1 MVKAMAPNAP
11 MGAAF
16 ITMLTT
22 LNTGTVS
29 DSRKACTG
37 LPALPDR
44 ANATPNS
51 TATSSTCRMLSPT
64 KGLTSVLG
72 MMSIANP
79 VRLISC
85 DLAT

>member
-1 MVKAMAPNAP
+1 MVNAMAPNAP

-16 ITMLTT
+16 ITMPTT
-22 LNTGTVS
+22 LNTGVVS
-29 DSRKACTG
+29 ASRKCCTG
-37 LPALPDR
+37 RPASPTSAR
-44 ANATPNS
+44 PTPNS